1 VVASNGNFTFIGGGA
16 CNRIDGDGYGIY
28 SFVGGGCCNVVG
40 ADYSAIIGG
49 AKNTITGTYSA
60 AFGCNLNGIAN
71 CTFYV
76 NNLFVSGTTQ
86 VSCSLAVGN
95 ISTSATI
102 GRIDASNDIVAFS
115 TSDIGLKE
123 HITPILNPLEKVL
136 SLNGVE
142 FLWKNEKKNIHGY
155 EGNDV
160 GIIAQDVLN
169 VIPQAV
175 RKNDS
180 GYYSV
185 RYEKLIPL
193 LIEAIKEQQK
203 QINEIKQKL
212 NATK

>member
-1 VVASNGNFTFIGGGA
+1 
-16 CNRIDGDGYGIY
+16 
-28 SFVGGGCCNVVG
+28 
-40 ADYSAIIGG
+40 
-49 AKNTITGTYSA
+49 
-60 AFGCNLNGIAN
+60 
-71 CTFYV
+71 
-76 NNLFVSGTTQ
+76 
-86 VSCSLAVGN
+86 LAVGN

-212 NATK
+212 NVTK